1 MEFIKKHQHLIP
13 FIAGALLI
21 VLFLPREGKFQYEFQ
36 KGKVWQHKTLNA
48 PFDFPIYKTETEL
61 ANEKR
66 QTLNSVIPYYNRD
79 SSVYYVQ
86 RSDLVNTFRS
96 SLRTISSGQAP
107 GATSQYSTYN
117 LLNKILP
124 ALQGQLKFIYSKG
137 IREPN
142 SVAENY
148 LSTPSATLVVIN
160 GNMAKN
166 FSSGECFTP
175 QSAYLYLSN
184 RLQALWSDG
193 SAEQAFYSKL
203 DVQSFLKPNLRF
215 NEHVT
220 AQALEQRM
228 AAISPTQGMVSAGQ
242 QIVAQGEVVNA
253 NMFSMLSSFRYE
265 YEQRVGYS
273 GNMWLLLAGQVLL
286 TLLFI
291 STLYLYIALLSK
303 KKSLTLKESSFLMLL
318 VTSFFLIT
326 LWISRTDIVSIY
338 VIPFAVL
345 PIFICTFFDVKLALI
360 THFVTSMLAAFIVP
374 NSFEFF
380 LITGF
385 VGVGAAY
392 NSKDVYRRSRLYR
405 TAAIILGIYCL
416 IHIALTLIKDGSLTF
431 DWRIYLWFAVNAA
444 LVIAMQQLVY
454 VFEKIFGF
462 TSDSTLMEISDTNN
476 ALLRELAEV
485 APATFQHSIQVA
497 NLAESVIRQIGGNP
511 LLVRVGAL
519 YHDVGK
525 MNNPTYFIENQ
536 SAGFSP
542 HRHIDPEESAR
553 IIVKHVADGVAIARK
568 NRLPEIVVRFI
579 RTHHGTSLVSYF
591 YRAYKEK
598 YPEAT
603 NFSDFRYQGPNPTT
617 KEQGVLMMADA
628 VEAASRTLAKFTQE
642 SINNLVETVID
653 AKVNGKMLDNTDLT
667 FNDIS
672 TAKAIF
678 KKKLQNIY
686 HDRIALPATEN

>member
-1 MEFIKKHQHLIP
+1 MDFIKKHRNLIP
-13 FIAGALLI
+13 FLAATLLI

-86 RSDLVNTFRS
+86 RSDLANTFRS
-96 SLRTISSGQAP
+96 SLRTAYNSPDHG
-107 GATSQYSTYN
+107 GLSQYNYYN
-117 LLNKILP
+117 LINKVLP
-124 ALQGQLKFIYSKG
+124 AMQGQLRLIYSKG

-142 SVAENY
+142 SVAESY
-148 LSTPSATLVVIN
+148 LSTPGATLVELN
-160 GNMAKN
+160 GNMATS
-166 FSSGECFTP
+166 FPSEECFTP
-175 QSAYLYLSN
+175 QSAYQYLSN
-184 RLQALWSDG
+184 RLQVLWNEG
-193 SAEQAFYSKL
+193 VVEQAFYRKL

-215 NEHVT
+215 NERIT
-220 AQALEQRM
+220 AQALEQRT

-253 NMFSMLSSFRYE
+253 NTFSMLSSFKYE

-273 GNMWLLLAGQVLL
+273 GNMWLLLAGQLLL
-286 TLLFI
+286 TLLFVAA
-291 STLYLYIALLSK
+291 LYLYIFLLNEKQSF
-303 KKSLTLKESSFLMLL
+303 SFKENSFLMLL
-318 VTSFFLIT
+318 VVSFFLIT
-326 LWISRTDIVSIY
+326 LWVSRTGIASIY
-338 VIPFAVL
+338 VIPFAAL
-345 PIFICTFFDVKLALI
+345 PIFICTFFDAKLALL
-360 THFVTSMLAAFIVP
+360 THFVTTMLAAFIVP

-380 LITGF
+380 LITAF
-385 VGVGAAY
+385 VGFAATY
-392 NSKDVYRRSRLYR
+392 NSKDVYRRSKLYR
-405 TAAIILGIYCL
+405 TAAIILGTYCL
-416 IHIALTLIKDGSLTF
+416 TFIALTFIKDGSLTF
-431 DWRIYLWFAVNAA
+431 DWRIYLWFTVNTA
-444 LVIAMQQLVY
+444 LVIAMQQLLY

-476 ALLRELAEV
+476 HLLRKLAEV

-497 NLAESVIRQIGGNP
+497 NLAESVVRQIGGNP

-536 SAGFSP
+536 AAGFSP
-542 HRHIDPEESAR
+542 HRHLDPEESAR
-553 IIVKHVADGVAIARK
+553 IIVRHVTDGVTIARK
-568 NRLPEIVVRFI
+568 NRLPEIVTRFI
-579 RTHHGTSLVSYF
+579 RTHHGTSLVNFF
-591 YRAYKEK
+591 YRAYREK
-598 YPEAT
+598 YPDAT
-603 NFSDFRYQGPNPTT
+603 NFSAFHYQGPNPTT

-628 VEAASRTLAKFTQE
+628 VEAASRTLTKFTQE
-642 SINNLVETVID
+642 SISDLVEKVI
-653 AKVNGKMLDNTDLT
+653 ATKVEGKMLDNTDLT

-686 HDRIALPATEN
+686 HDRIAT